1 MNHYH
6 ELELAAMIKHG
17 NHAAFTELFERY
29 SPVLYAFALRKVDDK
44 EAASDIVQDVF
55 TKIWTKREEITIEQ
69 TVQSY
74 LFAAVRNK
82 ALDYIAREE
91 NRDRYLKHLTSFLHD
106 SLQNQNSADE
116 QVRIR
121 MFNQMIEEEIERLP
135 PRMKE
140 VFNMSRKLH
149 MSYKEIAATL
159 GISEETVKSQ
169 VKRALA
175 ILRPRLQ
182 NIFFSFLTLPF

>member
-1 MNHYH
+1 
-6 ELELAAMIKHG
+6 
-17 NHAAFTELFERY
+17 
-29 SPVLYAFALRKVDDK
+29 
-44 EAASDIVQDVF
+44 
-55 TKIWTKREEITIEQ
+55 
-69 TVQSY
+69 
-74 LFAAVRNK
+74 
-82 ALDYIAREE
+82 
-91 NRDRYLKHLTSFLHD
+91 
-106 SLQNQNSADE
+106 
-116 QVRIR
+116 
-121 MFNQMIEEEIERLP
+121 MIEEEIERLP